1 MLSQLR
7 TRYKM
12 LSTKDDSNDT
22 ITTGTHEV
30 PTEDEDDYRNNGN
43 GTSKPHPLLRLLSPS
58 TYPGALSFNLLAFAL
73 PALYGTLSKLWIAK
87 IDASQVVTTDI
98 YTYIGVVAEVLN
110 EGLPRTA
117 WLLIGDK
124 TNRALSSRL
133 SLSYTLI
140 AIQTLLGLLMTLIF
154 ISTADRVAA
163 TWVPETVRASSLT
176 YIRISSVQAISSA
189 LEVAVAS
196 STRALDKPDVPLLI
210 SSSKFVVNI
219 VLDLLL
225 ISRFHVGGFTPT
237 TTIQALVRMSCDMT
251 ASLAGLLYF
260 LLLSRKM
267 QKPSPLDSHPFQP
280 PRVSFASLK
289 ILARPG
295 LSTFVE
301 SAFRNGL
308 YLWLVSGIVAMGS
321 DYATAW
327 GVFNTIRWGMVMVPV
342 QALEA
347 SSLAFVGHAWGRWRY
362 RAGSETLKPCAS
374 FRDLK
379 TIATPAVVSASL
391 ALLIEIPLCIGL
403 SLGGVRGFA
412 YYLSQAEP
420 VALIAEK
427 MWRVR
432 HSILSP
438 TNFPVTLLS
447 TPC

>member
-1 MLSQLR
+1 
-7 TRYKM
+7 
-12 LSTKDDSNDT
+12 
-22 ITTGTHEV
+22 
-30 PTEDEDDYRNNGN
+30 
-43 GTSKPHPLLRLLSPS
+43 
-58 TYPGALSFNLLAFAL
+58 
-73 PALYGTLSKLWIAK
+73 
-87 IDASQVVTTDI
+87 
-98 YTYIGVVAEVLN
+98 
-110 EGLPRTA
+110 
-117 WLLIGDK
+117 
-124 TNRALSSRL
+124 
-133 SLSYTLI
+133 
-140 AIQTLLGLLMTLIF
+140 
-154 ISTADRVAA
+154 
-163 TWVPETVRASSLT
+163 
-176 YIRISSVQAISSA
+176 
-189 LEVAVAS
+189 
-196 STRALDKPDVPLLI
+196 
-210 SSSKFVVNI
+210 
-219 VLDLLL
+219 
-225 ISRFHVGGFTPT
+225 
-237 TTIQALVRMSCDMT
+237 MSCDMT

-267 QKPSPLDSHPFQP
+267 QKLSPLDSHPFQP
-280 PRVSFASLK
+280 PQVSFASLK

-308 YLWLVSGIVAMGS
+308 YLWLVNGIVAMGS